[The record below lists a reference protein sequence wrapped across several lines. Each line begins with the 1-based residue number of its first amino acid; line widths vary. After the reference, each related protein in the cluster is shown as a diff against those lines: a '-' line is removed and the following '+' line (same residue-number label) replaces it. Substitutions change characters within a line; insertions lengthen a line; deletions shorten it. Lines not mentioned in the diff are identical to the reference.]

1 MGVAADCEYTSKYGS
16 TGNATQAIITNWNTA
31 SALYKVSYLSRAMFV
46 RFINRMIIDD
56 IPSEPRHR

>member
-16 TGNATQAIITNWNTA
+16 TGNATQAIITNCNTA
-31 SALYKVSYLSRAMFV
+31 SALYKVSHRSRPMFG
-46 RFINRMIIDD
+46 RFSYRVIVDD